1 MANEFDFASLG
12 NMFGGGGLPSGLDA
26 LLSEDQRKLL
36 GRNAALSAAG
46 ALLQASGR
54 SAVPISMG
62 QALGSAL
69 QAGQQGYQQARASSF
84 QDLLLGEKLKEAQRL
99 GQYQTALTGAPQ
111 KAESV
116 QPMEPLTAAQASL
129 LSQTAPI
136 SAAGPFGPSPQRAQL
151 MDQIQAQP
159 TIAPEPLTATE
170 KRYNELMRKADVA
183 NQFGKFDDADKLIGQ
198 ALKIKPPEK
207 YATTPQY
214 GNSKQGTPIS
224 FVLSES
230 GGMKLLDVQRSPEFN
245 YQDTG
250 SYISVRDKNSNK
262 ELERIPKT
270 MTPGEVASNIVAQGN
285 LAVNRA
291 NLGVAQGGLAL
302 RQQEFNRGGFQL
314 KEGPDGLSYV
324 PTAPGGPTIPVM
336 TAAGTPF
343 EGAGAKPTED
353 QSKSAGFAFRMKQS
367 SQIFNQPALNR
378 SGEPIIDPKTGNPV
392 TLEQAFGQPGKYQ
405 SIMRSIPSAG
415 LTTGLANLSEST
427 GSQQYRQAQQNWV
440 TANLRPESGAVIG
453 ADEMD
458 KEIIK
463 YFPQTSDS
471 QKTIEQKARARRDTE
486 LAMTVRAGPAYK
498 QMEKAVAAQNAA
510 LAAPAPMAQPGAAVP
525 TVRQPTGN
533 ARLVRDPVTGIF
545 NYVME

>member
-1 MANEFDFASLG
+1 MANEFDYSNLG
-12 NMFGGGGLPSGLDA
+12 NIFGGMPLGGVPTGLDA
-26 LLSEDQRKLL
+26 LLTEDQRKLL

-54 SAVPISMG
+54 STTPISMG

-69 QAGQQGYQQARASSF
+69 MAGQQGYQQARAGSL
-84 QDLLLGEKLKEAQRL
+84 QDLILGQKLQEGVNAQNLQKQVAGILTGPTPTALSPEMQALAAPGMQAGPTVARAEL
-99 GQYQTALTGAPQ
+99 AANIPQPSANEIKAGQYQRIADIYA
-111 KAESV
+111 
-116 QPMEPLTAAQASL
+116 
-129 LSQTAPI
+129 
-136 SAAGPFGPSPQRAQL
+136 AAGKGEDAKRYQDIARELNPRAEVVGQPFEVTDSKGNPMLVQQYKSGEIKTMQGFGPKRDVVLQNLGGQTVAIDKSKLKGNEQFAQ
-151 MDQIQAQP
+151 
-159 TIAPEPLTATE
+159 
-170 KRYNELMRKADVA
+170 
-183 NQFGKFDDADKLIGQ
+183 
-198 ALKIKPPEK
+198 
-207 YATTPQY
+207 
-214 GNSKQGTPIS
+214 
-224 FVLSES
+224 
-230 GGMKLLDVQRSPEFN
+230 
-245 YQDTG
+245 
-250 SYISVRDKNSNK
+250 
-262 ELERIPKT
+262 T
-270 MTPGEVASNIVAQGN
+270 MTPGEVASNIIAQGN

-302 RQQEFNRGGFQL
+302 RQQEFNRGGYQL
-314 KEGPDGLSYV
+314 KEGPEGLSYV
-324 PTAPGGPTIPVM
+324 PTAPGGPAIPVM

-353 QSKSAGFAFRMKQS
+353 QSKSAGFAYRMKQS
-367 SQIFNQPALNR
+367 SAIFNQPALNR

-392 TLEQAFGQPGKYQ
+392 TLEQAFGQPNKYQ

-453 ADEMD
+453 ADEME
-458 KEIIK
+458 KEIMK

-498 QMEKAVAAQNAA
+498 QVEKAVAAQNAA
-510 LAAPAPMAQPGAAVP
+510 LAAPAPVAQPGAAVP

-533 ARLVRDPVTGIF
+533 ARLVKDPVTGIF